1 MGTRYYKSVQG
12 LYKNSYFPS
21 ERDGEIQHDP
31 DLNVERLT
39 LVEVRLL
46 GSIESSLV
54 MAPSYLGFIGWG
66 HIQCREREVKRWII
80 HIF

>member
-31 DLNVERLT
+31 DLNVERASLLMLLILKT
-39 LVEVRLL
+39 EPTGCADRLE
-46 GSIESSLV
+46 I
-54 MAPSYLGFIGWG
+54 GFIRK
-66 HIQCREREVKRWII
+66 RETRDISKDIWPI
-80 HIF
+80 HLK